1 MLVSYLGATRL
12 DSIQRGKAPGG
23 RCEVSTIEFRPDL
36 SSQEISKT
44 QDETHQDFTQ
54 AGQISSGDYYPQGTN
69 GVSNGLRKGQNLR
82 HSPELDKPPWEDSA
96 QKLTLPSLSAFC
108 PCIGADKPQKMSNK
122 RAFGSKSIGSWRG
135 FESKD
140 SFLNGQEQL

>member
-54 AGQISSGDYYPQGTN
+54 AGQISGGDYYPQGTN
-69 GVSNGLRKGQNLR
+69 EVSNGLLGKGQNLR
-82 HSPELDKPPWEDSA
+82 HSPELDKRPWKDSA
-96 QKLTLPSLSAFC
+96 QKLTLPHCPLSARVLAQTS
-108 PCIGADKPQKMSNK
+108 PRRGPTSEPSGLN
-122 RAFGSKSIGSWRG
+122 RAGVGEG
-135 FESKD
+135 
-140 SFLNGQEQL
+140 LNRRTRF